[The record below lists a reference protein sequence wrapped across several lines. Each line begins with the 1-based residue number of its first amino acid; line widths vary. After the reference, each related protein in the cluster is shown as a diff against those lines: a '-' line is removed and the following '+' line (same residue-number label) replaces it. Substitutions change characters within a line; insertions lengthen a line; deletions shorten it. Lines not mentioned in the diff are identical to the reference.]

1 MPAALQAS
9 GGNTGPCSGQS
20 GILMYNEIQ
29 SVLDQTV
36 NHCDSDIPNSASC
49 SGGGSS
55 ASTVLPVFDEDAGV
69 KYIVWDD
76 NQWVSYDDADT
87 FNVKMNYAH
96 DHCIGGSMIW
106 SMDQDDDS
114 YTALKGLYP
123 DIDAENQGLT
133 EKNDKCIISECNVS
147 SCGAGYKQLAVL
159 VHLEGRRRD
168 TVQPKCTDL
177 LSMTCRSDPPQH
189 LLTSVVKGELDMDL
203 IDFCQDRNMN
213 CPPTCTDG
221 QVKPFCC
228 VEGAPFSEFNCLWH
242 GTAPLCQDNA
252 CPIGHVLLT
261 TDIQGDASQ
270 PCSGSGTRSYCCN
283 VDGRNTEPIPFD
295 DIFPDTVPEGS
306 LTFQEE
312 FDPDEGVEEGKTG
325 SGSTS
330 FLPNDQEENESAFGE
345 VFIDSPNSASVSS
358 LDLKTNWVITS
369 CHPTSDQPQSVPMD
383 CSKGFSNSECSHVM
397 IGGAE
402 HTIVKVPQN
411 CGRGPYA
418 RIASLDIHPDQGV
431 LSSYHQSKK
440 PADEP
445 VYLLKFDYDF
455 AVIPDANGPIY
466 MRADLTDMPGY
477 WDSVV
482 ESPPER
488 KRWLQ
493 ERGLQERWW
502 GTFKNWLSKM
512 TQVEKDTSV
521 SRNFHWSD
529 TWTIFHKEVSCP
541 GPPEFEALIDISLD
555 GQASLNSR
563 YGFYLQAT
571 VVPPAFQAAYLYF
584 SADAK
589 AHAQFTLK
597 GEASVRYDSSSIQFA
612 KFGFPGLYYPGL
624 LTVGPTLVLS
634 GYGKFL
640 SFSVQQVSKPCFSD
654 GRNVSFR
661 AVYKQP
667 RVHIPDCQLQLR
679 KDALQTT
686 PGTTLLGQF
695 STLS

>member
-1 MPAALQAS
+1 MGFGFYGRSFTLASSDCTSPGCVWAS
-9 GGNTGPCSGQS
+9 GGNAGPCSGQS

-87 FNVKMNYAH
+87 FAVKMNYAH

-123 DIDAENQGLT
+123 DIDAANQGLT

-147 SCGAGYKQLAVL
+147 SCGAGYNKMGTTPEDPLSPGERCDRLICCPSNNSPSSCTWRGGDSTPCNPVCQPGEQVL
-159 VHLEGRRRD
+159 TTQTCESGGSQAFCCSHDLNVKAWCTFYE
-168 TVQPKCTDL
+168 CTDL

-203 IDFCQDRNMN
+203 IDFCQDRNVN

-330 FLPNDQEENESAFGE
+330 FFAKRP
-345 VFIDSPNSASVSS
+345 
-358 LDLKTNWVITS
+358 
-369 CHPTSDQPQSVPMD
+369 
-383 CSKGFSNSECSHVM
+383 
-397 IGGAE
+397 
-402 HTIVKVPQN
+402 
-411 CGRGPYA
+411 RG
-418 RIASLDIHPDQGV
+418 
-431 LSSYHQSKK
+431 K
-440 PADEP
+440 
-445 VYLLKFDYDF
+445 
-455 AVIPDANGPIY
+455 
-466 MRADLTDMPGY
+466 
-477 WDSVV
+477 
-482 ESPPER
+482 R
-488 KRWLQ
+488 KRI
-493 ERGLQERWW
+493 W
-502 GTFKNWLSKM
+502 GS
-512 TQVEKDTSV
+512 
-521 SRNFHWSD
+521 FH
-529 TWTIFHKEVSCP
+529 
-541 GPPEFEALIDISLD
+541 
-555 GQASLNSR
+555 
-563 YGFYLQAT
+563 
-571 VVPPAFQAAYLYF
+571 
-584 SADAK
+584 
-589 AHAQFTLK
+589 
-597 GEASVRYDSSSIQFA
+597 
-612 KFGFPGLYYPGL
+612 
-624 LTVGPTLVLS
+624 
-634 GYGKFL
+634 
-640 SFSVQQVSKPCFSD
+640 
-654 GRNVSFR
+654 
-661 AVYKQP
+661 
-667 RVHIPDCQLQLR
+667 
-679 KDALQTT
+679 
-686 PGTTLLGQF
+686 
-695 STLS
+695 